1 MDSSLEWKL
10 IPVENTLRDYYVSN
24 DGQIYSDFSGKIL
37 NCSSLRGGYKSFHI
51 SLDTENGELKRKSF
65 KVHQLVAK
73 AFIPNDDPQ
82 NKNVVNHKDGNKL
95 NNHVDNLE
103 WVSLRENNQHAI
115 DTGLIKIT
123 KRRVTQM
130 DLDGNVIKIHET
142 LRGSGTDTGVLSSS
156 IAKCC
161 KGTRQTAGGFKW
173 KFTDENT
180 NEIDSKNVDLSA
192 FKEVNFN
199 PKYLI
204 NDKGEVYSTSYKKF
218 MKTQTTNDGY
228 LGIQLANKGKRK
240 SYLLHRLVAEHF
252 YDNFKDSKLVR
263 HKDNNKFNNMFQN
276 LIIN

>member
-10 IPVENTLRDYYVSN
+10 IPVENTTTDYYVSN

-37 NCSSLRGGYKSFHI
+37 NCSSLRGGYKSF
-51 SLDTENGELKRKSF
+51 SVGFKNEKLRKKF
-65 KVHQLVAK
+65 KIHQIVAK

-115 DTGLIKIT
+115 DTGLLKPT

-161 KGTRQTAGGFKW
+161 KETRLTAGGFKW

-199 PKYLI
+199 SKYLI
-204 NDKGEVYSTSYKKF
+204 NDKGEVYSTSYNKF

-252 YDNFKDSKLVR
+252 YDDFKDSKLVR
-263 HKDNNKFNNMFQN
+263 HKDNNKFNNMFKN

>member
-10 IPVENTLRDYYVSN
+10 IPVENVVNNYYISN
-24 DGQIYSDFSGKIL
+24 DGQIFSETSNKL
-37 NCSSLRGGYKSFHI
+37 LKLDKSLRGGYKSLNSI
-51 SLDTENGELKRKSF
+51 SLINSDSKTKSF
-65 KVHQLVAK
+65 KFHQLVAK

-115 DTGLIKIT
+115 DTGLLKPT

-180 NEIDSKNVDLSA
+180 NEIDSKKVDLSA
-192 FKEVNFN
+192 FKKVNFN

-204 NDKGEVYSTSYKKF
+204 NDKGEVYSTSYNKF

-252 YDNFKDSKLVR
+252 YDNFQESKLVR